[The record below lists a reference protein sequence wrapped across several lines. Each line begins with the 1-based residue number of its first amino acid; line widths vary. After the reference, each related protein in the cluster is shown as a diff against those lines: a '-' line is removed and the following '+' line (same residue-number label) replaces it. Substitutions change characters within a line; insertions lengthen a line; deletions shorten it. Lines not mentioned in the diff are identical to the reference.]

1 VITADGNA
9 QLGAEQEDSI
19 VAAESNQHDARPLDD
34 AEVSA
39 VSFDDEWE
47 QDVDELVSWTN
58 TLDI

>member
-1 VITADGNA
+1 MITADGNTK
-9 QLGAEQEDSI
+9 LGAEQEDSI
-19 VAAESNQHDARPLDD
+19 VAAESNEQVARPLD

-39 VSFDDEWE
+39 VNFDDEWE

>member
-1 VITADGNA
+1 VITADGNTK
-9 QLGAEQEDSI
+9 LGAEQEDSI
-19 VAAESNQHDARPLDD
+19 VAAESNEQVARPLD

-39 VSFDDEWE
+39 VNFDDEWE